1 MEAPEDVLCGRVTA
15 RKDDA
20 SDATPEVVRRQLDAD
35 PGPLS
40 WHRLDTTGA
49 RDAVAAAAEH
59 ILSSAV

>member
-1 MEAPEDVLCGRVTA
+1 MS
-15 RKDDA
+15 

-40 WHRLDTTGA
+40 WHRLETTGA

-59 ILSSAV
+59 ILSGAVRPGRRGGWPRQ